1 MLPCHIH
8 DIVHCQHL
16 LGGARHS
23 IQVQWDVHSHSR
35 GLAAKACDG
44 KCTCRDSENAYAV
57 SLYEVSQQSWEGPEL
72 PQDQAQGSQRLPC
85 VKSLRPKQS
94 VRLTLSPAILHQTIA
109 VAQSTR
115 AWNDISNMYCTLALR
130 PWTAR
135 TQDSVRILLRPR
147 LVMSKM
153 SISYLVCFR
162 GGVADPATLRMHHR
176 FSLLCVSFCI
186 LSCWGGWS
194 SHPNMKIIDFHC
206 FLLDFVCFRVGVVDP
221 ATLAHGWSIFIDFW
235 QFLYGSIFH
244 KKTRSV

>member
-1 MLPCHIH
+1 MASAPAETAKTLTPFLCTRFLSK
-8 DIVHCQHL
+8 V
-16 LGGARHS
+16 G
-23 IQVQWDVHSHSR
+23 R
-35 GLAAKACDG
+35 GRSWLRIRLRGVSAYHAWKVCD
-44 KCTCRDSENAYAV
+44 
-57 SLYEVSQQSWEGPEL
+57 
-72 PQDQAQGSQRLPC
+72 QG
-85 VKSLRPKQS
+85 QS
-94 VRLTLSPAILHQTIA
+94 VMLTLSPAILHQTIA

-206 FLLDFVCFRVGVVDP
+206 FLLHFVCFRVGVVDP
-221 ATLAHGWSIFIDFW
+221 ATLAHISPEEHINITWEF
-235 QFLYGSIFH
+235 
-244 KKTRSV
+244 